1 MRVPLLYGPGHGKVF
16 DIDVENWPQSVPF
29 IYIDD
34 DPDRNP
40 AMFREIEGGPEI
52 LVGMRTQYHQYK
64 LITHVDFGGD
74 EFKILQHYEFCQCR
88 GAVVGRLESLG
99 IVDLRWDEQ
108 KNGNVLAYGMQDYII
123 DTNNVILVF
132 LNGEHI
138 KTREC
143 IDFCH
148 AVAIVEANEAT
159 CRWNIRNGKPKNSYQ
174 AQPSGFVAAAIRQL
188 EQDLF
193 QAYHEYRN
201 FKDSPDWDEVDEGN
215 MYGLAEGIAHALG
228 VMRGNSCDEEF
239 EAIKDKWESVYAK
252 SGE

>member
-1 MRVPLLYGPGHGKVF
+1 M
-16 DIDVENWPQSVPF
+16 
-29 IYIDD
+29 
-34 DPDRNP
+34 
-40 AMFREIEGGPEI
+40 
-52 LVGMRTQYHQYK
+52 
-64 LITHVDFGGD
+64 
-74 EFKILQHYEFCQCR
+74 
-88 GAVVGRLESLG
+88 GRLESLG

-174 AQPSGFVAAAIRQL
+174 TQPGGFVAAAIRQL

-193 QAYHEYRN
+193 QAYHEYREYHTGAN
-201 FKDSPDWDEVDEGN
+201 GEEVVVEELAS
-215 MYGLAEGIAHALG
+215 MKSFAEGIAHSLG
-228 VMRGNSCDEEF
+228 NMRGTDADTEWDSIEE
-239 EAIKDKWESVYAK
+239 KWNSVYAK